1 LLHRA
6 GSVTLLSSMLF
17 QFIFMQ
23 MAYWLA
29 LSSWFGGVLFVAAS
43 APIIFRTI
51 RQSDPLLP
59 TVLSVN
65 LEGQHST
72 LLANTIVGN
81 LLAMLFKVEI
91 GCAALL
97 LITVI
102 AQWFTLDLHDGY
114 VRTCCAVRSILLLTA
129 ISVALYDSQV
139 IWPRVQQSRQEYLD
153 HADEPE
159 IANPAIDRFDRYH
172 RDSVTLLSVLLF
184 VLLGMILF
192 SANIVPA
199 VHPVA
204 ITP

>member
-1 LLHRA
+1 
-6 GSVTLLSSMLF
+6 MLF
-17 QFIFMQ
+17 QFMQ

-29 LSSWFGGVLFVAAS
+29 LSSWFGGVLFIAAS
-43 APIIFRTI
+43 VPIIFRTI
-51 RQSDPLLP
+51 RQSDPLIP

-81 LLAMLFKVEI
+81 LLAMLFKFEI
-91 GCAALL
+91 GCAIVLFV
-97 LITVI
+97 TVI
-102 AQWFTLDLHDGY
+102 AQWFTLDLRNEN
-114 VRTCCAVRSILLLTA
+114 VKTFCAVRSLLLLTA
-129 ISVALYDSQV
+129 IGVALYDSQV
-139 IWPRVQQSRQEYLD
+139 VWPRVQQSRQEYLD
-153 HADEPE
+153 NADDPE

-199 VHPVA
+199 AHPVVL
-204 ITP
+204 TP